1 MLYSKYFLPKNMQ
14 ENHFYE
20 IHSYKKKKSG
30 APKNAPDNV
39 EYQIKDYFQPKAEA
53 PSTAA
58 SAPERL
64 D

>member
-30 APKNAPDNV
+30 APKNAPEN
-39 EYQIKDYFQPKAEA
+39 IKYRKSP
-53 PSTAA
+53 
-58 SAPERL
+58 
-64 D
+64 